1 MKRWKAALLSTA
13 IVMTGACVSW
23 YVLLNDEARSSV
35 LATVKQI
42 GHSAKGI
49 RDAIAT
55 RGDVS
60 QNAETVFEDDVM
72 EQWGSI
78 GF

>member
-1 MKRWKAALLSTA
+1 
-13 IVMTGACVSW
+13 MTGAYVSW
-23 YVLLNDEARSSV
+23 YVLLNEEARSSV

-42 GHSAKGI
+42 GHSAKVI
-49 RDAIAT
+49 RDTIAT

-60 QNAETVFEDDVM
+60 QNAETVFKDDVM

>member
-1 MKRWKAALLSTA
+1 LKRRKAALLSTA
-13 IVMTGACVSW
+13 IVMTGAYVSW
-23 YVLLNDEARSSV
+23 YVLLNEEARSSV

-60 QNAETVFEDDVM
+60 QNAETVFEDNVI
-72 EQWGSI
+72 EQWRVI
-78 GF
+78 GY

>member
-1 MKRWKAALLSTA
+1 
-13 IVMTGACVSW
+13 MTGAYVSW
-23 YVLLNDEARSSV
+23 YVLLNEEARSSV

-60 QNAETVFEDDVM
+60 QNAETVFEDNVI
-72 EQWGSI
+72 EQWRVI
-78 GF
+78 GY